1 MIEMFRA
8 YWPFGTLQPTAMEV
22 IYWSGARCIDAVN
35 LGTLW
40 VRDD

>member
-1 MIEMFRA
+1 MFRA
-8 YWPFGTLQPTAMEV
+8 YWPMGTQQRTAMEV
-22 IYWSGARCIDAVN
+22 IYWSGTRCIDAVN